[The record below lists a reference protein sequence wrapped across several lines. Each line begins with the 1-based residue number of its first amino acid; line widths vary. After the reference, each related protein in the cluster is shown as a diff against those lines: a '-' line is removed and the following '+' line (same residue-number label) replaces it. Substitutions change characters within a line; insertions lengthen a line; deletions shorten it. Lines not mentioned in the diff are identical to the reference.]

1 MRKCFGALALT
12 PSVVL
17 VVLLCMINGAAS
29 NPMGSPNSQQPQIDE
44 GAFSKSSGCPRCC
57 NCTSY
62 TATCNSLN
70 FDGDLLPPQFSG
82 LKLIA
87 PLEPLVL
94 SHRIFA
100 NLGMGSLVS
109 LIISDSTIIEL
120 DEMAFDDLLSLKT
133 VSILN
138 SVMPAINANTF
149 ATSNK
154 LKILDLS
161 GTEVPVFNSLV
172 SDTLEELILEN
183 CKLNRITE
191 SMFRRLP
198 SLAFVNLARNHI
210 EDIHANAFV
219 EQEDLEEL
227 ILHHNSL
234 KNISFDMFAK
244 NLFIAS
250 LDLSHNPITKIG
262 FSEDLELEKLSLN
275 SCQLTEFFDGPSSL
289 SYLDLRNNHV
299 KSFNVGN
306 MPDLQYL
313 YLGHNNI
320 DNISENTFENNTQMI
335 TLILDD
341 NPIGKLSPFIS
352 ANDEQFMLRNLSC
365 RNCGIQ
371 RLDPI
376 TFETLSTLNSLDLSN
391 NKLEELEKNVFT
403 SLTTLRVLKLAKNK
417 IKLVDNDTLSKN
429 SLLRKLDLSENEI
442 ITLNAEAF
450 RHNSKLELLDLSY
463 GRLEKLWQSPTDVK
477 LKITAI
483 NAASNPLKDLT
494 LEELLVT
501 PNLEVIDIDNVLVP
515 CTQIKKLL
523 PYLRKNNIGPTIIK
537 THEDTI
543 DASSDDYDDNHYK
556 SWEEYTKSKGCDAL
570 EQPEEPEE
578 EDSQDEI
585 DLHGD
590 QDNNDDF
597 FGAYIDNELANVE
610 TDPWNEDTSII
621 DDADDSL
628 DDSDSE
634 SMDFDM
640 GVIRAIEHDRFAP
653 STYNRFAFL
662 WPTLVFLFTCLLV
675 LMVAVNVFLLV
686 LRKRGALSRNV
697 PQLKTSW
704 GNSNRLLT
712 KRHCGSI
719 YRPLSEDLSGS
730 KTPIISRSLL
740 FTHPAN
746 DTPAVHNV

>member
-1 MRKCFGALALT
+1 MRKRFGLLT
-12 PSVVL
+12 LTATVVL
-17 VVLLCMINGAAS
+17 VVLLINGAES
-29 NPMGSPNSQQPQIDE
+29 NPTVASHNSQLDE
-44 GAFSKSSGCPRCC
+44 GGFSKSSGCPRCC

-100 NLGMGSLVS
+100 NLGMRVSLVS

-138 SVMPAINANTF
+138 SVMPPINANTF

-154 LKILDLS
+154 LKRLDLS

-172 SDTLEELILEN
+172 SDTLEELTLEN
-183 CKLNRITE
+183 CKLTRITE

-275 SCQLTEFFDGPSSL
+275 SCELTEFFDGPSSL

-313 YLGHNNI
+313 YLAHNNI
-320 DNISENTFENNTQMI
+320 DNISENAFENNTQLI

-352 ANDEQFMLRNLSC
+352 ANDEQFLLRNLSC
-365 RNCGIQ
+365 RNCAIQ

-391 NKLEELEKNVFT
+391 NKLVELEKDAFT
-403 SLTTLRVLKLAKNK
+403 SLITLRVLKLAKNK
-417 IKLVDNDTLSKN
+417 IKVLDNDTLSKN
-429 SLLRKLDLSENEI
+429 TLLRKLDLSENEI

-450 RHNSKLELLDLSY
+450 RHNTKLELLDLSY
-463 GRLEKLWQSPTDVK
+463 GRLEKLWQSPADIK
-477 LKITAI
+477 LKIIAI

-494 LEELLVT
+494 LDELLVT
-501 PNLEVIDIDNVLVP
+501 PNLEVLDIDNVLVP
-515 CTQIKKLL
+515 CIQIKKLL

-537 THEDTI
+537 THEDTV

-570 EQPEEPEE
+570 EPD
-578 EDSQDEI
+578 EDVSQDEN
-585 DLHGD
+585 DLED
-590 QDNNDDF
+590 EDDNENG
-597 FGAYIDNELANVE
+597 FGAYIDNVE

-621 DDADDSL
+621 DDADDDE

-634 SMDFDM
+634 SMNFDM
-640 GVIRAIEHDRFAP
+640 GVIRAIEHDRFAQ
-653 STYNRFAFL
+653 STNNRFAFL

-719 YRPLSEDLSGS
+719 YRPLTEDLSGS
-730 KTPIISRSLL
+730 KTPIISRSSL
-740 FTHPAN
+740 FTHPANAGN